1 MKREFLTE
9 LDVLIDVV
17 NKLNSLNI
25 DYMLTGSLAMNYY
38 AEPRMT
44 RDLDII
50 IEIFPKD
57 INRIIDKFQEEYY
70 ISENSVREAIDQVSF
85 FNIIH
90 NQAVIKVDFI
100 IRKKEEYRKMEF
112 DRKQKII
119 ILGNEINIVSKE
131 DLIISKLYWAK
142 NSRSEQQKNDIIN
155 LLNTGSDKKY
165 LLKWLGKLDHI
176 TFFKEFIDARYFD

>member
-57 INRIIDKFQEEYY
+57 INRIIDKF
-70 ISENSVREAIDQVSF
+70 
-85 FNIIH
+85 
-90 NQAVIKVDFI
+90 
-100 IRKKEEYRKMEF
+100 
-112 DRKQKII
+112 
-119 ILGNEINIVSKE
+119 
-131 DLIISKLYWAK
+131 
-142 NSRSEQQKNDIIN
+142 
-155 LLNTGSDKKY
+155 
-165 LLKWLGKLDHI
+165 
-176 TFFKEFIDARYFD
+176 